1 MANSAVTIRTLAGAS
16 GGSSDGMS
24 IRKNVVQAN
33 SFVPG
38 DAVYVDSSGLY
49 QKAIATSLTT
59 GSSVGIVETADGSA
73 FVLVIQGFID
83 LTTVTSSVSY
93 THLTLPTID

>member
-38 DAVYVDSSGLY
+38 DAVYVDS
-49 QKAIATSLTT
+49 
-59 GSSVGIVETADGSA
+59 
-73 FVLVIQGFID
+73 LVYIKRQ
-83 LTTVTSSVSY
+83 LPPLLPPEALLVS
-93 THLTLPTID
+93 